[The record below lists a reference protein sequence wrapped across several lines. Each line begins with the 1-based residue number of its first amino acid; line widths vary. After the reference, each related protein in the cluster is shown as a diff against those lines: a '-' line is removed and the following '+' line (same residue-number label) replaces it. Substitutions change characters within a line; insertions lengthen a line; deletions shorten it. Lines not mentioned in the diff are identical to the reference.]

1 MKGLSHLKVF
11 ALLFMGSLSVT
22 VNAEIGDD
30 QTAQKIKQQD
40 QQWQKDID
48 DFAKADPQTVIT
60 PYMQIISRLNHQAQ
74 HTWCDEET
82 VALVNQAIALN
93 ASSLVAHSMLFSCAA
108 RQNKDEL
115 RDHYTE
121 IINGLISRL
130 MDGKEASS
138 IGSVI
143 EIRELMEA
151 RLLLQAMGYTILD
164 MNLVTGYGGLFYQ
177 YHVIDTQTAKVT
189 TRYFSNLHF
198 MKSLLLTNP
207 NVSDDTA
214 SQLMRKYYQQQKYPF
229 AITEQAK
236 KFISRGRYQKATEVL
251 QTLPEYS
258 MSANVQRAQI
268 HLNSKSTDPI
278 TQLERELN
286 LDAKSGFVPAAIM
299 LAQLKLNALVL
310 LKSNEQDSVVA
321 SQINALLERVD
332 HFTIPGE
339 GAFRFALALKRRKEQ
354 AQTSL
359 KWFEQAVEQNHPK
372 ATLALAILYR
382 QGTLVAVDDKK
393 AFALFEKA
401 NGYGINEAAIELAL
415 YYHQG
420 SESVPP
426 AHDKEMAL
434 LYKMADKKDSSALY
448 MLAQRFD
455 NGVDVEQDQQQAYLW
470 YLQAY
475 DQGERKAA
483 NQIGILFETGKVANT
498 EGVQGEVDH
507 NQAYQW
513 YEKAGQRGD
522 SNGFSNLARFNHY
535 GVGREVDLAKAA
547 NFYVRAAETGSDVA
561 YCKLADTMLEME
573 PKDGESWQNT
583 LSRAEGLYQFGAKKE
598 GKVCPRQLGQ
608 LYHLHLNDRQN
619 AMRWF
624 EIAARNGDVLAL
636 KKLERIYF
644 DSYMRKDYR
653 QAFAQFSKGNQMG
666 MVKSSYFLGQLYH
679 EGLGVT
685 RDDNQALLL
694 WQSLHKH
701 GFVPAEHAIALLYL
715 QGQDGVRDPQR
726 ANQMFDEM
734 ANRSLDDTL
743 SVAEMFFY
751 GRGTLSN
758 YELALH
764 YYQRAAEQGSGNAM
778 NHLGESYRFGYGVAI
793 DYAKALDWY
802 QRADAIDYDLAPH
815 NIAEMHYDGK
825 GMPQSYDQALIGF
838 KKGAALGVSLSAYF
852 IGLIYQNGQGVAQDF
867 KQANHWF
874 YQAMD
879 LRHHGAKFMLGQNM
893 IEGKGMTKN
902 PGKGLLFIVEAA
914 EGGFDGAVEY
924 LKASSE

>member
-1 MKGLSHLKVF
+1 
-11 ALLFMGSLSVT
+11 
-22 VNAEIGDD
+22 
-30 QTAQKIKQQD
+30 
-40 QQWQKDID
+40 
-48 DFAKADPQTVIT
+48 
-60 PYMQIISRLNHQAQ
+60 
-74 HTWCDEET
+74 
-82 VALVNQAIALN
+82 LN

-108 RQNKDEL
+108 KQHKVEQ

-130 MDGKEASS
+130 VNGKEASS
-138 IGSVI
+138 IHSVI

-151 RLLLQAMGYTILD
+151 RLLLQAMGYNILE
-164 MNLVTGYGGLFYQ
+164 MNLVTRYGGLFYQ

-198 MKSLLLTNP
+198 MKNLLLTNP
-207 NVSDDTA
+207 DVSDDTA
-214 SQLMRKYYQQQKYPF
+214 SQLMRKYYQQQKLPF

-236 KFISRGRYQKATEVL
+236 KYISRGQYQKATEVL
-251 QTLPEYS
+251 QTLEEYS
-258 MSANVQRAQI
+258 MSANVQFAQI
-268 HLNSKSTDPI
+268 YLNSGRSDPI
-278 TQLERELN
+278 PQLKRELN

-299 LAQLKLNALVL
+299 LAQLKLNDE
-310 LKSNEQDSVVA
+310 NEQASLTNSQSTDS
-321 SQINALLERVD
+321 QLKTLLGRVD
-332 HFTIPGE
+332 HFTAPGE
-339 GAFRFALALKRRKEQ
+339 GAFRLALALKRRKDQ
-354 AQTSL
+354 GPTSL
-359 KWFEQAVEQNHPK
+359 KWFEQAVEQGHPK

-382 QGTLVAVDDKK
+382 QGNLVPGDDKK

-420 SESVPP
+420 SESTPA

-434 LYKMADKKDSSALY
+434 LYKMADKKDSAALY

-455 NGVDVEQDQQQAYLW
+455 NGVDVEQDQQQAYQW

-483 NQIGILFETGKVANT
+483 NQIGILFETGKVAKT
-498 EGVQGEVDH
+498 AERVGEVDH

-522 SNGFSNLARFNHY
+522 SNGFSNLARFHHY
-535 GVGREVDLAKAA
+535 GLGRAVDLPKAA

-573 PKDGESWQNT
+573 PKDGENWQDT

-598 GKVCPRQLGQ
+598 AKVCPRQLGQ
-608 LYHLHLNDRQN
+608 LYHLHMNDRQN

-624 EIAARNGDVLAL
+624 EIAARNGDIPAL

-653 QAFAQFSKGNQMG
+653 QAFEQFSKGNQMG
-666 MVKSSYFLGQLYH
+666 MAKSSYFLGQLYH
-679 EGLGVT
+679 KGLGVT
-685 RDDNQALLL
+685 RDDSQALRL
-694 WQSLHKH
+694 WQSLHQH
-701 GFVPAEHAIALLYL
+701 GFAPAEQAIALLYL
-715 QGQDGVRDPQR
+715 QGQDSVRDPKR
-726 ANQMFDEM
+726 ASQMFDEI
-734 ANRSLDDTL
+734 AGRSLADTL
-743 SVAEMFFY
+743 GVAEMFFY
-751 GRGTLSN
+751 GRDTLNN
-758 YELALH
+758 YEFAHH
-764 YYQRAAEQGSGNAM
+764 YYQLAAEQGSGNAM

-802 QRADAIDYDLAPH
+802 QKADAINYDLAPH
-815 NIAEMHYDGK
+815 NIAEMYYDGK
-825 GMPQSYDQALIGF
+825 GMPQDYHHALIGF
-838 KKGAALGVSLSAYF
+838 KKGAALGVSHSSYF
-852 IGLIYQNGQGVAQDF
+852 IGLMYQNGQGTARDF
-867 KQANHWF
+867 RQANLWF

-879 LRHHGAKFMLGQNM
+879 LRHDGAKFMLGQNM
-893 IEGKGMTKN
+893 IEGKGMAKN

-914 EGGFDGAVEY
+914 EGGFDEAVEY
-924 LKASSE
+924 LKALPDGLRP

>member
-1 MKGLSHLKVF
+1 MKGLSHIKAF
-11 ALLFMGSLSVT
+11 AFLLMGLLSVA

-30 QTAQKIKQQD
+30 QTAEKIKQQNI
-40 QQWQKDID
+40 QWQKDID
-48 DFAKADPQTVIT
+48 DFANADPKTVIT
-60 PYMQIISRLNHQAQ
+60 PYMQIISRLNHSAQ

-93 ASSLVAHSMLFSCAA
+93 ASSLVAHSMLYTCAA
-108 RQNKDEL
+108 RQHKIEL

-130 MDGKEASS
+130 MNGKEASS
-138 IGSVI
+138 IHSVI

-151 RLLLQAMGYTILD
+151 RLLLQAMGYNILD
-164 MNLVTGYGGLFYQ
+164 MNLVTRYGGLFYQ
-177 YHVIDTQTAKVT
+177 YHVIDTETAKVT

-198 MKSLLLTNP
+198 MKNLLLTNP

-236 KFISRGRYQKATEVL
+236 KYIARGQYQKANEVL
-251 QTLPEYS
+251 QSLDEYS
-258 MSANVQRAQI
+258 MSANVQRALVHI
-268 HLNSKSTDPI
+268 NSKSTDPI
-278 TQLERELN
+278 AQLERELN
-286 LDAKSGFVPAAIM
+286 LDAKSGFVPAAIV
-299 LAQLKLNALVL
+299 LAQLKLN
-310 LKSNEQDSVVA
+310 NQDEHSPTVA
-321 SQINALLERVD
+321 SKITALLERVD

-339 GAFRFALALKRRKEQ
+339 GAFRLALALKRREDQ

-359 KWFEQAVEQNHPK
+359 KWFEQAVKLNHPK

-382 QGTLVAVDDKK
+382 QGTLVPADDKK

-401 NGYGINEAAIELAL
+401 NSYGINEAAIELAL
-415 YYHQG
+415 FYHQG
-420 SESVPP
+420 SESTPP

-434 LYKMADKKDSSALY
+434 LYKMADKNDSAALY

-455 NGVDVEQDQQQAYLW
+455 NGVDVEQDKQQAYQW
-470 YLQAY
+470 YLKAY

-483 NQIGILFETGKVANT
+483 NQIGILFETGKVAKTNG
-498 EGVQGEVDH
+498 EQGEVDH

-535 GVGREVDLAKAA
+535 GVGRDVDLAQAA

-561 YCKLADTMLEME
+561 YCKLADTMLEMG
-573 PKDGESWQNT
+573 PKDGENWQDT

-598 GKVCPRQLGQ
+598 SKVCPRQLGQ
-608 LYHLHLNDRQN
+608 LYHLRLNDRQN

-624 EIAARNGDVLAL
+624 EIAARNGDALAL
-636 KKLERIYF
+636 KRLERIYF

-679 EGLGVT
+679 KGLGVT

-701 GFVPAEHAIALLYL
+701 GFAPAEQAIALLYL
-715 QGQDGVRDPQR
+715 QGQDNVRDPQR
-726 ANQMFDEM
+726 ASQMFDEI
-734 ANRSLDDTL
+734 ANRSLDNTL

-751 GRGTLSN
+751 GRDTLRN
-758 YELALH
+758 YELAHH
-764 YYQRAAEQGSGNAM
+764 YYLRAAEQGSGNAM
-778 NHLGESYRFGYGVAI
+778 NHLGESYRFGYGVAK

-802 QRADAIDYDLAPH
+802 QRADAINYDLAPH
-815 NIAEMHYDGK
+815 NIGELYFDGH
-825 GMPQSYDQALIGF
+825 GVTQNFDEALAWF
-838 KKGAALGVSLSAYF
+838 KKGAALGVSHSAYF
-852 IGLIYQNGQGVAQDF
+852 IGLMHQNGQGVTQDI
-867 KQANHWF
+867 KHANQWF

-879 LRHHGAKFMLGQNM
+879 LRHDGAKFMLGKNM
-893 IEGKGMTKN
+893 IEGFGMAKN
-902 PGKGLLFIVEAA
+902 PGKGRLFIVEAA

-924 LKASSE
+924 LKGRGQ